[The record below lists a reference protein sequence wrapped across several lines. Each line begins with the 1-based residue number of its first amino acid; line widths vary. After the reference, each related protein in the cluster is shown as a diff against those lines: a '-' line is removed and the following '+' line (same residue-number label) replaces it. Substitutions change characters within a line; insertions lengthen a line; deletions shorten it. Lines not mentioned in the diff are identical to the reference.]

1 MNPIQKEQMCKY
13 DVTVVE
19 AKDVP
24 TDSAV
29 LAQLM
34 SKYITHDDTRVYISF
49 DMDVLEPGMAPG
61 VAHREP
67 GGLTVRQA
75 LDAIEAIPGIIVG
88 ADIVEFNPDQDIAG
102 ITAAVAGKVMKQ
114 IISKIVRSQQQFLK

>member
-1 MNPIQKEQMCKY
+1 
-13 DVTVVE
+13 
-19 AKDVP
+19 
-24 TDSAV
+24 
-29 LAQLM
+29 
-34 SKYITHDDTRVYISF
+34 
-49 DMDVLEPGMAPG
+49 MAPG